1 MSSRAAALAAAAFIA
16 AAAAALIA
24 AAPVQIA
31 TTVVVPTNVTN
42 TTSSSSSDHSLS
54 YNLLTKKNLSEFY
67 DLYVPY
73 RVAGKEGKSETK
85 LYAVPVLIE
94 NMPNNKA
101 RDDSKWTFTSRIF
114 LVW

>member
-1 MSSRAAALAAAAFIA
+1 M
-16 AAAAALIA
+16 
-24 AAPVQIA
+24 
-31 TTVVVPTNVTN
+31 
-42 TTSSSSSDHSLS
+42 
-54 YNLLTKKNLSEFY
+54 
-67 DLYVPY
+67 
-73 RVAGKEGKSETK
+73 AGKEGKSETK